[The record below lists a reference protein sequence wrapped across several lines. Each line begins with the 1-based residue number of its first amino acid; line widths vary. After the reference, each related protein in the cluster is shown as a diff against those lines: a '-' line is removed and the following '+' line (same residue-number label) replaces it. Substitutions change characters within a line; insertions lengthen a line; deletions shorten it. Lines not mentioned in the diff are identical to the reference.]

1 MKEKREKLNIEKN
14 RYEDQSLFQLTWPLF
29 IEISLH
35 MSVGIIATLILSGYA
50 DNAVAGVG
58 VANQIMNIF
67 ILVFNVTA
75 IGATILIGQNLGANR
90 IKDARSIARS
100 AFGLNF
106 WIGIG
111 MTIVVIS
118 FGSIFLRF
126 YGLSGEI
133 YDYAYMYLAVTG
145 LSLCFEAVALAL
157 SAVLRSYGYTRETMF
172 VTVMMNIISIIG
184 FFIAVNGLFGIPI
197 TGVVGVSVAIIM
209 ARAFLVLAL
218 LFLVYKLLAIR
229 YRIRDIIK
237 IDKMN
242 TKNLLS
248 IGIPSAGEQLSYQLS
263 QVVITSFVA
272 IVGDAALAARVYILN
287 ISMFCFM
294 FTMAISQGTQ
304 ILVARYAGAGWY
316 EKTVKRGLKT
326 LQIAFMVVVV
336 ISFIIAFTGE
346 SLLGLFTNDP
356 MIIAVAVPVLW
367 AIVFIEPGRAVNMV
381 LMGSL
386 KSVGDVRFPVII
398 GMISMWGV
406 AVVLSYVFGIT
417 FGLGLL
423 GVWLAQG
430 VDEWLRGT
438 FAYRRW
444 KSQPWLRKKVIH
456 EAEILIKEADAN

>member
-1 MKEKREKLNIEKN
+1 MSVEKN
-14 RYEDQSLFQLTWPLF
+14 KYQDQSLFNLTWPLF

-35 MSVGIIATLILSGYA
+35 MSVGIIATLILSGYS

-75 IGATILIGQNLGANR
+75 IGATILIGQNLGANQ
-90 IKDARSIARS
+90 IKEARTIARS

-111 MTIVVIS
+111 MTIIVAI
-118 FGSIFLRF
+118 FGGIFLNF
-126 YGLSGEI
+126 YGLSGEV
-133 YDYAYMYLAVTG
+133 YGYAHTYLVVTG
-145 LSLCFEAVALAL
+145 LTLCLEAVALAL
-157 SAVLRSYGYTRETMF
+157 SAVLRSYGHTRETMF
-172 VTVMMNIISIIG
+172 VTIVMNVISIIG
-184 FFIAVNGLFGIPI
+184 FLIAINGLFGIPV
-197 TGVVGVSVAIIM
+197 TGVVGVSISIIVA
-209 ARAFLVLAL
+209 R
-218 LFLVYKLLAIR
+218 LFLVFALLYFVYKRLAIR
-229 YRIRDIIK
+229 YRINDILK
-237 IDKMN
+237 IDKTN
-242 TKNLLS
+242 TKNLMG

-304 ILVARYAGAGWY
+304 ILVARYIGAKQY
-316 EKTVKRGLKT
+316 KRTLKRGLKT
-326 LQIAFMVVVV
+326 LQIAFFVSVV

-346 SLLGLFTNDP
+346 SLLGLFTEDP
-356 MIIAVAVPVLW
+356 MIIAVALPVLW

-398 GMISMWGV
+398 GIISMWGL
-406 AVVLSYVFGIT
+406 AVVLSYVFGISL
-417 FGLGLL
+417 GLGLL

-430 VDEWLRGT
+430 VDEWVRGI
-438 FAYRRW
+438 FAFRRW
-444 KSQPWLRKKVIH
+444 KSQPWLRKKVRKDP
-456 EAEILIKEADAN
+456 A

>member
-1 MKEKREKLNIEKN
+1 MSVEKN
-14 RYEDQSLFQLTWPLF
+14 KYQDQSLFNLTWPLF

-35 MSVGIIATLILSGYA
+35 MSVGIIATLILSGYS

-75 IGATILIGQNLGANR
+75 IGATILIGQNLGANQ
-90 IKDARSIARS
+90 IKEARTIARS

-111 MTIVVIS
+111 MTIIVAI
-118 FGSIFLRF
+118 FGGIFLNF
-126 YGLSGEI
+126 YGLSGEV
-133 YDYAYMYLAVTG
+133 YGYAHTYLVVTG
-145 LSLCFEAVALAL
+145 LSLCLEAVALAL
-157 SAVLRSYGYTRETMF
+157 SAVLRSYGHTRETMF
-172 VTVMMNIISIIG
+172 VTIVMNVISIIG
-184 FFIAVNGLFGIPI
+184 FLIAINGLFGIPV
-197 TGVVGVSVAIIM
+197 TGVVGVSISIIVA
-209 ARAFLVLAL
+209 RLFLVFAL
-218 LFLVYKLLAIR
+218 LFFVYKRLAIR
-229 YRIRDIIK
+229 YRINDILK
-237 IDKMN
+237 IDKTN
-242 TKNLLS
+242 TKNLMG

-304 ILVARYAGAGWY
+304 ILVARYIGAKQY
-316 EKTVKRGLKT
+316 KRTLKRGLKT
-326 LQIAFMVVVV
+326 LRIAFFVSVV

-346 SLLGLFTNDP
+346 SLLGLFTEDP
-356 MIIAVAVPVLW
+356 MIIAVALPVLW

-398 GMISMWGV
+398 GIISMWGL
-406 AVVLSYVFGIT
+406 AVVLSYVFGISL
-417 FGLGLL
+417 GLGLL

-430 VDEWLRGT
+430 VDEWVRGI
-438 FAYRRW
+438 FAFRRW
-444 KSQPWLRKKVIH
+444 KSQPWLRKKVRQDP
-456 EAEILIKEADAN
+456 A

>member
-1 MKEKREKLNIEKN
+1 
-14 RYEDQSLFQLTWPLF
+14 
-29 IEISLH
+29 
-35 MSVGIIATLILSGYA
+35 MSVGIIATLILSGYS

-75 IGATILIGQNLGANR
+75 IGATILIGQNLGANQ
-90 IKDARSIARS
+90 IKEARTIARS

-111 MTIVVIS
+111 MTIIVAI
-118 FGSIFLRF
+118 FGGIFLNF
-126 YGLSGEI
+126 YGLSGEV
-133 YDYAYMYLAVTG
+133 YGYAHTYLVVTG
-145 LSLCFEAVALAL
+145 LSLCLEAVALAL
-157 SAVLRSYGYTRETMF
+157 SAVLRSYGHTRETMF
-172 VTVMMNIISIIG
+172 VTIVMNVISIIG
-184 FFIAVNGLFGIPI
+184 FLIAINGLFGIPV
-197 TGVVGVSVAIIM
+197 TGVVGVSISIIVA
-209 ARAFLVLAL
+209 RLFLVFAL
-218 LFLVYKLLAIR
+218 LFFVYKRLAIR
-229 YRIRDIIK
+229 YRINDILK
-237 IDKMN
+237 IDKTN
-242 TKNLLS
+242 TKNLMG

-304 ILVARYAGAGWY
+304 ILVARYIGAKQY
-316 EKTVKRGLKT
+316 KRTLKRGLKT
-326 LQIAFMVVVV
+326 LRIAFFVSVV

-346 SLLGLFTNDP
+346 SLLGLFTEDP
-356 MIIAVAVPVLW
+356 MIIAVALPVLW

-398 GMISMWGV
+398 GIISMWGL
-406 AVVLSYVFGIT
+406 AVVLSYVFGISL
-417 FGLGLL
+417 GLGLL

-430 VDEWLRGT
+430 VDEWVRGI
-438 FAYRRW
+438 FAFRRW
-444 KSQPWLRKKVIH
+444 KSQPWLRKKVRKDP
-456 EAEILIKEADAN
+456 A

>member
-1 MKEKREKLNIEKN
+1 MSVEKN
-14 RYEDQSLFQLTWPLF
+14 KYQDQSLFNLTWPLF

-35 MSVGIIATLILSGYA
+35 MSVGIIATLILSGYS

-75 IGATILIGQNLGANR
+75 IGATILIGQNLGANQ
-90 IKDARSIARS
+90 IKEARTIARS

-111 MTIVVIS
+111 MTIIVAI
-118 FGSIFLRF
+118 FGGIFLNF
-126 YGLSGEI
+126 YGLSGEV
-133 YDYAYMYLAVTG
+133 YGYAHTYLVVTG
-145 LSLCFEAVALAL
+145 LTLCLEAVALAL
-157 SAVLRSYGYTRETMF
+157 SAVLRSYGHTRETMF
-172 VTVMMNIISIIG
+172 VTIVMNVISIIG
-184 FFIAVNGLFGIPI
+184 FLIAINGLFGIPV
-197 TGVVGVSVAIIM
+197 TGVVGVSISIIVA
-209 ARAFLVLAL
+209 RLFLVFAL
-218 LFLVYKLLAIR
+218 LFFVYKRLAIR
-229 YRIRDIIK
+229 YRINDILK
-237 IDKMN
+237 IDKTN
-242 TKNLLS
+242 TKNLMG

-304 ILVARYAGAGWY
+304 ILVARYIGAKQY
-316 EKTVKRGLKT
+316 KRTLKRGLKT
-326 LQIAFMVVVV
+326 LRIAFFVSVV

-346 SLLGLFTNDP
+346 SLLGLFTEDP
-356 MIIAVAVPVLW
+356 MIIAVALPVLW

-398 GMISMWGV
+398 GIISMWGL
-406 AVVLSYVFGIT
+406 AVVLSYVFGISL
-417 FGLGLL
+417 GLGLL

-430 VDEWLRGT
+430 VDEWVRGI
-438 FAYRRW
+438 FAFRRW
-444 KSQPWLRKKVIH
+444 KSQPWLRKKVRKDP
-456 EAEILIKEADAN
+456 A

>member
-1 MKEKREKLNIEKN
+1 
-14 RYEDQSLFQLTWPLF
+14 
-29 IEISLH
+29 
-35 MSVGIIATLILSGYA
+35 MSVGIIATLILSGYS

-75 IGATILIGQNLGANR
+75 IGATILIGQNLGANQ
-90 IKDARSIARS
+90 IKEARTIARS

-111 MTIVVIS
+111 MTIIVAI
-118 FGSIFLRF
+118 FGGIFLNF
-126 YGLSGEI
+126 YGLSGEV
-133 YDYAYMYLAVTG
+133 YGYAHTYLVVTG
-145 LSLCFEAVALAL
+145 LSLCLEAVALAL
-157 SAVLRSYGYTRETMF
+157 SAVLRSYGHTRETMF
-172 VTVMMNIISIIG
+172 VTIVMNVISIIG
-184 FFIAVNGLFGIPI
+184 FLIAINGLFGIPV
-197 TGVVGVSVAIIM
+197 TGVVGVSISIIVA
-209 ARAFLVLAL
+209 RLFLVFAL
-218 LFLVYKLLAIR
+218 LFFVYKRLAIR
-229 YRIRDIIK
+229 YRINDILK
-237 IDKMN
+237 IDKTN
-242 TKNLLS
+242 TKNLMS

-304 ILVARYAGAGWY
+304 ILVARYIGAKQY
-316 EKTVKRGLKT
+316 KRTLKRGLKT
-326 LQIAFMVVVV
+326 LRIAFFVSVV

-346 SLLGLFTNDP
+346 SLLGLFTEDP
-356 MIIAVAVPVLW
+356 MIIAVALPVLW

-398 GMISMWGV
+398 GIISMWGL
-406 AVVLSYVFGIT
+406 AVVLSYVFGISL
-417 FGLGLL
+417 GLGLL

-430 VDEWLRGT
+430 VDEWVRGI
-438 FAYRRW
+438 FAFRRW
-444 KSQPWLRKKVIH
+444 KSQPWLRKKVRKDP
-456 EAEILIKEADAN
+456 A

>member
-1 MKEKREKLNIEKN
+1 MSVEKN
-14 RYEDQSLFQLTWPLF
+14 KYQDQSLFNLTWPLF

-35 MSVGIIATLILSGYA
+35 MSVGIIATLILSGYS

-75 IGATILIGQNLGANR
+75 IGATILIGQNLGANQ
-90 IKDARSIARS
+90 IKEARTIARS

-111 MTIVVIS
+111 MTIIVAI
-118 FGSIFLRF
+118 FGGIFLNF
-126 YGLSGEI
+126 YGLSGEV
-133 YDYAYMYLAVTG
+133 YGYAHTYLVVTG
-145 LSLCFEAVALAL
+145 LSLCLEAVALAL
-157 SAVLRSYGYTRETMF
+157 SAVLRSYGHTRETMF
-172 VTVMMNIISIIG
+172 VTIVMNVISIIG
-184 FFIAVNGLFGIPI
+184 FLIAINGLFGIPV
-197 TGVVGVSVAIIM
+197 TGVVGVSISIIVA
-209 ARAFLVLAL
+209 RLFLVFAL
-218 LFLVYKLLAIR
+218 LFFVYKRLAIR
-229 YRIRDIIK
+229 YRINDILK
-237 IDKMN
+237 IDKTN
-242 TKNLLS
+242 TKNLMG

-304 ILVARYAGAGWY
+304 ILVARYIGAKQY
-316 EKTVKRGLKT
+316 KRTLKRGLKT
-326 LQIAFMVVVV
+326 LRIAFFVSVV

-346 SLLGLFTNDP
+346 SLLGLFTEDP
-356 MIIAVAVPVLW
+356 MIIAVALPVLW

-398 GMISMWGV
+398 GIISMWGL
-406 AVVLSYVFGIT
+406 AVVLSYVFGISL
-417 FGLGLL
+417 GLGLL

-430 VDEWLRGT
+430 VDEWVRGI
-438 FAYRRW
+438 FAFRRW
-444 KSQPWLRKKVIH
+444 KSQPWLRKKVRKDP
-456 EAEILIKEADAN
+456 A

>member
-1 MKEKREKLNIEKN
+1 MSVEKN
-14 RYEDQSLFQLTWPLF
+14 KYQDQSLFNLTWPLF

-35 MSVGIIATLILSGYA
+35 MSVGIIATLILSGYS

-75 IGATILIGQNLGANR
+75 IGATILIGQNLGANQ
-90 IKDARSIARS
+90 IKEARTIARS

-111 MTIVVIS
+111 MTIIVAI
-118 FGSIFLRF
+118 FGGIFLNF
-126 YGLSGEI
+126 YGLSGEV
-133 YDYAYMYLAVTG
+133 YGYAHTYLVVTG
-145 LSLCFEAVALAL
+145 LSLCLEAVALAL
-157 SAVLRSYGYTRETMF
+157 SAVLRSYGHTRETMF
-172 VTVMMNIISIIG
+172 VTIVMNVISIIG
-184 FFIAVNGLFGIPI
+184 FLIAINGLFGIPV
-197 TGVVGVSVAIIM
+197 TGVVGVSISIIVA
-209 ARAFLVLAL
+209 R
-218 LFLVYKLLAIR
+218 LFLVFGLLFFVYKRLAIR
-229 YRIRDIIK
+229 YRINDILK
-237 IDKMN
+237 IDKTN
-242 TKNLLS
+242 TKNLMG

-304 ILVARYAGAGWY
+304 ILVARYIGAKQY
-316 EKTVKRGLKT
+316 KRTLKRGLKT
-326 LQIAFMVVVV
+326 LRIAFFVSVV

-346 SLLGLFTNDP
+346 SLLGLFTEDP
-356 MIIAVAVPVLW
+356 MIIAVALPVLW

-398 GMISMWGV
+398 GIISMWGL
-406 AVVLSYVFGIT
+406 AVVLSYVFGISL
-417 FGLGLL
+417 GLGLL

-430 VDEWLRGT
+430 VDEWVRGI
-438 FAYRRW
+438 FAFRRW
-444 KSQPWLRKKVIH
+444 KSQPWLRKKVRKDP
-456 EAEILIKEADAN
+456 A

>member
-1 MKEKREKLNIEKN
+1 
-14 RYEDQSLFQLTWPLF
+14 
-29 IEISLH
+29 
-35 MSVGIIATLILSGYA
+35 MSVGIIATLILSGYS

-75 IGATILIGQNLGANR
+75 IGATILIGQNLGANQ
-90 IKDARSIARS
+90 IKEARTIARS

-111 MTIVVIS
+111 MTIIVAI
-118 FGSIFLRF
+118 FGGIFLNF
-126 YGLSGEI
+126 YGLSGEV
-133 YDYAYMYLAVTG
+133 YGYAHTYLVVTG
-145 LSLCFEAVALAL
+145 LTLCLEAVALAL
-157 SAVLRSYGYTRETMF
+157 SAVLRSYGHTRETMF
-172 VTVMMNIISIIG
+172 VTIVMNVISIIG
-184 FFIAVNGLFGIPI
+184 FLIAINGLFGIPV
-197 TGVVGVSVAIIM
+197 TGVVGVSISIIVA
-209 ARAFLVLAL
+209 RLFLVFAL
-218 LFLVYKLLAIR
+218 LFFVYKRLAIR
-229 YRIRDIIK
+229 YRINDILK
-237 IDKMN
+237 IDKTN
-242 TKNLLS
+242 TKNLMG

-304 ILVARYAGAGWY
+304 ILVARYIGAKQY
-316 EKTVKRGLKT
+316 KRTLKRGLKT
-326 LQIAFMVVVV
+326 LRIAFFVSVV

-346 SLLGLFTNDP
+346 SLLGLFTEDP
-356 MIIAVAVPVLW
+356 MIIAVALPVLW

-398 GMISMWGV
+398 GIISMWGL
-406 AVVLSYVFGIT
+406 AVVLSYVFGISL
-417 FGLGLL
+417 GLGLL

-430 VDEWLRGT
+430 VDEWVRGI
-438 FAYRRW
+438 FAFRRW
-444 KSQPWLRKKVIH
+444 KSQPWLRKKVRKDP
-456 EAEILIKEADAN
+456 A

>member
-1 MKEKREKLNIEKN
+1 MSSEKN
-14 RYEDQSLFQLTWPLF
+14 KYQDQSLFNLTWPLF

-35 MSVGIIATLILSGYA
+35 MSVGIIATLILSGYS

-90 IKDARSIARS
+90 IKEARSIARS

-111 MTIVVIS
+111 MTVVVAV
-118 FGSIFLRF
+118 FGGIFLNF
-126 YGLSGEI
+126 YGLSGEV
-133 YDYAYMYLAVTG
+133 YSYAHTYLVVAG
-145 LSLCFEAVALAL
+145 LSLCLEAVALAL
-157 SAVLRSYGYTRETMF
+157 SAVLRSYGHTRETMF
-172 VTVMMNIISIIG
+172 VTIMMNVISIIG
-184 FFIAVNGLFGIPI
+184 FLIAINGLFGIPV
-197 TGVVGVSVAIIM
+197 TGVVGVSVSIIV
-209 ARAFLVLAL
+209 ARLFLVLAL
-218 LFLVYKLLAIR
+218 LFFVFKRLAIR
-229 YRIRDIIK
+229 YRINDILK
-237 IDKMN
+237 IDKTN
-242 TKNLLS
+242 TKNLMS

-304 ILVARYAGAGWY
+304 ILVARYVGAKQY
-316 EKTVKRGLKT
+316 ERTLKRGLKT
-326 LQIAFMVVVV
+326 LQIAFFISIV
-336 ISFIIAFTGE
+336 ISFIIAFTGKN
-346 SLLGLFTNDP
+346 LLGLFTEEP
-356 MIIAVAVPVLW
+356 MIIAVALPVLW

-398 GMISMWGV
+398 GIISMWGL
-406 AVVLSYVFGIT
+406 AVVLSYVFGISL
-417 FGLGLL
+417 GLGLL

-430 VDEWLRGT
+430 VDEWVRGI

-444 KSQPWLRKKVIH
+444 KSQPWLRKKVMRDP
-456 EAEILIKEADAN
+456 ASV

>member
-1 MKEKREKLNIEKN
+1 MSVEKN
-14 RYEDQSLFQLTWPLF
+14 KYQDQSLFNLTWPLF

-35 MSVGIIATLILSGYA
+35 MSVGIIATLILSGYS

-75 IGATILIGQNLGANR
+75 IGATILIGQNLGANQ
-90 IKDARSIARS
+90 IKEARTIARS

-111 MTIVVIS
+111 MTIIVAI
-118 FGSIFLRF
+118 FGGIFLNF
-126 YGLSGEI
+126 YGLSGEV
-133 YDYAYMYLAVTG
+133 YGYAHTYLVVTG
-145 LSLCFEAVALAL
+145 LSLCLEAVALAL
-157 SAVLRSYGYTRETMF
+157 SAVLRSYGHTRETMF
-172 VTVMMNIISIIG
+172 VTIVMNVISIIG
-184 FFIAVNGLFGIPI
+184 FLIAINGLFGIPV
-197 TGVVGVSVAIIM
+197 TGVVGVSISIIVA
-209 ARAFLVLAL
+209 RLFLVFAL
-218 LFLVYKLLAIR
+218 LFFVYKRLAIR
-229 YRIRDIIK
+229 YRINDILK
-237 IDKMN
+237 IDKTN
-242 TKNLLS
+242 TKKLMG

-304 ILVARYAGAGWY
+304 ILVARYIGAKQY
-316 EKTVKRGLKT
+316 KRTLKRGLKT
-326 LQIAFMVVVV
+326 LRIAFFVSVV

-346 SLLGLFTNDP
+346 SLLGLFTKDP
-356 MIIAVAVPVLW
+356 MIIAVALPVLW

-398 GMISMWGV
+398 GIISMWGL
-406 AVVLSYVFGIT
+406 AVVLSYVFGISL
-417 FGLGLL
+417 GLGLL

-430 VDEWLRGT
+430 VDEWVRGI
-438 FAYRRW
+438 FAFRRW
-444 KSQPWLRKKVIH
+444 KSQPWLRKKVRKDP
-456 EAEILIKEADAN
+456 A

>member
-1 MKEKREKLNIEKN
+1 
-14 RYEDQSLFQLTWPLF
+14 
-29 IEISLH
+29 
-35 MSVGIIATLILSGYA
+35 MSVGIIATLILSGYS

-75 IGATILIGQNLGANR
+75 IGATILIGQNLGANQ
-90 IKDARSIARS
+90 IKEARTIARS

-111 MTIVVIS
+111 MTIIVAI
-118 FGSIFLRF
+118 FGGIFLNF
-126 YGLSGEI
+126 YGLSGEV
-133 YDYAYMYLAVTG
+133 YGYAHTYLVVTG
-145 LSLCFEAVALAL
+145 LSLCLEAVALAL
-157 SAVLRSYGYTRETMF
+157 SAVLRSYGHTRETMF
-172 VTVMMNIISIIG
+172 VTIVMNVISIIG
-184 FFIAVNGLFGIPI
+184 FLIAINGLFGIPV
-197 TGVVGVSVAIIM
+197 TGVVGVSISIIVA
-209 ARAFLVLAL
+209 RLFLVFAL
-218 LFLVYKLLAIR
+218 LFFVYKRLAIR
-229 YRIRDIIK
+229 YRINDILK
-237 IDKMN
+237 IDKTN
-242 TKNLLS
+242 TKNLMG

-304 ILVARYAGAGWY
+304 ILVARYIGAKQY
-316 EKTVKRGLKT
+316 KRTLKRGLKT
-326 LQIAFMVVVV
+326 LQIAFFVSVV

-346 SLLGLFTNDP
+346 SLLGLFTEDP
-356 MIIAVAVPVLW
+356 MIIAVALPVLW

-398 GMISMWGV
+398 GIISMWGL
-406 AVVLSYVFGIT
+406 AVVLSYVFGISL
-417 FGLGLL
+417 GLGLL

-430 VDEWLRGT
+430 VDEWVRGI
-438 FAYRRW
+438 FAFRRW
-444 KSQPWLRKKVIH
+444 KSQPWLRKKVRKDP
-456 EAEILIKEADAN
+456 A

>member
-1 MKEKREKLNIEKN
+1 
-14 RYEDQSLFQLTWPLF
+14 
-29 IEISLH
+29 
-35 MSVGIIATLILSGYA
+35 MSVGIIATLILSGYS

-75 IGATILIGQNLGANR
+75 IGATILIGQNLGANQ
-90 IKDARSIARS
+90 IKEARTIARS

-111 MTIVVIS
+111 MTIIVAI
-118 FGSIFLRF
+118 FGGIFLNF
-126 YGLSGEI
+126 YGLSGEV
-133 YDYAYMYLAVTG
+133 YGYAHTYLVVTG
-145 LSLCFEAVALAL
+145 LSLCLEAVALAL
-157 SAVLRSYGYTRETMF
+157 SAVLRSYGHTRETMF
-172 VTVMMNIISIIG
+172 VTIVMNVISIIG
-184 FFIAVNGLFGIPI
+184 FLIAINGLFGIPV
-197 TGVVGVSVAIIM
+197 TGVVGVSISIIVA
-209 ARAFLVLAL
+209 RLFLVFAL
-218 LFLVYKLLAIR
+218 LFFVYKRLAIR
-229 YRIRDIIK
+229 YRINDILK

-242 TKNLLS
+242 TKNLMG

-304 ILVARYAGAGWY
+304 ILVARYIGAKQY
-316 EKTVKRGLKT
+316 KRTLKRGLKT
-326 LQIAFMVVVV
+326 LRIAFFVSVV

-346 SLLGLFTNDP
+346 SLLGLFTEDP
-356 MIIAVAVPVLW
+356 MIIAVALPVLW

-398 GMISMWGV
+398 GIISMWGL
-406 AVVLSYVFGIT
+406 AVVLSYVFGISL
-417 FGLGLL
+417 GLGLL

-430 VDEWLRGT
+430 VDEWVRGI
-438 FAYRRW
+438 FAFRRW
-444 KSQPWLRKKVIH
+444 KSQPWLRKKVRQDP
-456 EAEILIKEADAN
+456 A

>member
-1 MKEKREKLNIEKN
+1 
-14 RYEDQSLFQLTWPLF
+14 
-29 IEISLH
+29 
-35 MSVGIIATLILSGYA
+35 MSVGIIATLILSGYS

-90 IKDARSIARS
+90 IKEARSIARS

-111 MTIVVIS
+111 MTIVVAI
-118 FGSIFLRF
+118 FGGILLNF
-126 YGLSGEI
+126 YGLSGDV
-133 YDYAYMYLAVTG
+133 YSYAHTYLVVTG
-145 LSLCFEAVALAL
+145 FSLCLEAVALAL
-157 SAVLRSYGYTRETMF
+157 SAVLRSYGHTRETMF
-172 VTVMMNIISIIG
+172 VTIVMNLISIIG
-184 FFIAVNGLFGIPI
+184 FLIAINGLFGIPV
-197 TGVVGVSVAIIM
+197 TGVVGVSISIIVA
-209 ARAFLVLAL
+209 RVFLVFAL
-218 LFLVYKLLAIR
+218 LFYVYKRLAIR
-229 YRIRDIIK
+229 YRITDILK
-237 IDKMN
+237 IDKTN
-242 TKNLLS
+242 TKKLMG

-304 ILVARYAGAGWY
+304 ILVARYVGAKQY
-316 EKTVKRGLKT
+316 EKTLKRGLKT
-326 LQIAFMVVVV
+326 LRIAFLVSVV
-336 ISFIIAFTGE
+336 ISFTIAFTGE
-346 SLLGLFTNDP
+346 SLLGLFTEHP
-356 MIIAVAVPVLW
+356 MIIAVALPVLW

-386 KSVGDVRFPVII
+386 KSVGDVRFPVVI
-398 GMISMWGV
+398 GIISMWGI
-406 AVVLSYVFGIT
+406 AVVLSYVFGISL
-417 FGLGLL
+417 GLGLL

-430 VDEWLRGT
+430 VDEWVRGI

-444 KSQPWLRKKVIH
+444 KSQPWLRKKVMKDP
-456 EAEILIKEADAN
+456 A

>member
-1 MKEKREKLNIEKN
+1 
-14 RYEDQSLFQLTWPLF
+14 
-29 IEISLH
+29 
-35 MSVGIIATLILSGYA
+35 MSVGIIATLILSGYS

-75 IGATILIGQNLGANR
+75 IGATILIGQNLGANQ
-90 IKDARSIARS
+90 IKEARTIARS

-111 MTIVVIS
+111 MTIIVAI
-118 FGSIFLRF
+118 FGGIFLNF
-126 YGLSGEI
+126 YGLSGEV
-133 YDYAYMYLAVTG
+133 YGYAHTYLVVTG
-145 LSLCFEAVALAL
+145 LSLCLEAVALAL
-157 SAVLRSYGYTRETMF
+157 SAVLRSYGHTRETMF
-172 VTVMMNIISIIG
+172 VTIVMNVISIIG
-184 FFIAVNGLFGIPI
+184 FLIAINGLFGIPV
-197 TGVVGVSVAIIM
+197 TGVVGVSISIIVA
-209 ARAFLVLAL
+209 RLFLVFAL
-218 LFLVYKLLAIR
+218 LFFVYKRLAIR
-229 YRIRDIIK
+229 YRINDILK
-237 IDKMN
+237 IDKTN
-242 TKNLLS
+242 TKKLMG

-304 ILVARYAGAGWY
+304 ILVARYIGAKQY
-316 EKTVKRGLKT
+316 KRTLKRGLKT
-326 LQIAFMVVVV
+326 LRIAFFVSVV

-346 SLLGLFTNDP
+346 SLLGLFTKDP
-356 MIIAVAVPVLW
+356 MIIAVALPVLW

-398 GMISMWGV
+398 GIISMWGL
-406 AVVLSYVFGIT
+406 AVVLSYVFGISL
-417 FGLGLL
+417 GLGLL

-430 VDEWLRGT
+430 VDEWVRGI
-438 FAYRRW
+438 FAFRRW
-444 KSQPWLRKKVIH
+444 KSQPWLRKKVRKDP
-456 EAEILIKEADAN
+456 A